1 MKHVVITGTSS
12 GIGYD
17 AARELIG
24 HGYHVFG
31 SVRKAADGERV
42 QRKLGEQFTPLLF
55 DVTEHEAVKE
65 AAAQVK
71 AAIGACGLAGLVNNA
86 GMAVPGPLMHLPLD
100 DFRYQLEVNV
110 VGMLAVTQAF
120 LPLLGARKDAPPPPG
135 RIVNISS
142 VSGRIAYP
150 FIGPYAASKHAL
162 EALSDALRR
171 ELMIYNI
178 DVIVVAPASVQT
190 PIWDKA
196 GELDAGVYAGT
207 DYASIL
213 QRMQKVF
220 VRQGQTGIP
229 VEEVSKVILKALASE
244 RPKTRYVLARKWL
257 TGWFLPRW
265 LPDRRFDRIIARRL
279 GLA

>member
-1 MKHVVITGTSS
+1 MKYVVITGTSS

-17 AARELIG
+17 AARELVAQ
-24 HGYHVFG
+24 GYHVFG

-42 QRKLGEQFTPLLF
+42 RRQLGEQFTPLLF
-55 DVTEHEAVKE
+55 DVTEHKAVKA

-71 AAIGACGLAGLVNNA
+71 EVIGDRGLAGLVNNA

-110 VGMLAVTQAF
+110 VGTLAVTQAF
-120 LPLLGARKDAPPPPG
+120 LPLLGARKDMPHAPG

-162 EALSDALRR
+162 EAMSDALRR
-171 ELMIYNI
+171 ELMIYGI
-178 DVIVVAPASVQT
+178 DVIVVAPGSVQT

-196 GELDAGVYAGT
+196 GELDAGLYANT
-207 DYASIL
+207 DYGSIL
-213 QRMQKVF
+213 QKMQKVF

-229 VEEVSKVILKALASE
+229 VEKVSQIILKALESE
-244 RPKTRYVLARKWL
+244 RPKTRYVLARKWF

-265 LPDRRFDRIIARRL
+265 LPDRRLDRIIARRL
-279 GLA
+279 GLT

>member
-17 AARELIG
+17 AARELVAQ
-24 HGYHVFG
+24 GYHVFG

-42 QRKLGEQFTPLLF
+42 RRQLGEQFTPLLF
-55 DVTEHEAVKE
+55 DVTEHEAVKA

-71 AAIGACGLAGLVNNA
+71 EVIGDRGLAGLVNNA

-110 VGMLAVTQAF
+110 VGTLAVTQAF
-120 LPLLGARKDAPPPPG
+120 LPLLGARKDMPHAPG

-162 EALSDALRR
+162 EAMSDALRR
-171 ELMIYNI
+171 ELMIYGI
-178 DVIVVAPASVQT
+178 DVIVVAPGSVQT

-196 GELDAGVYAGT
+196 GELDAGLYANT
-207 DYASIL
+207 DYGSIL
-213 QRMQKVF
+213 QKMQKVF

-229 VEEVSKVILKALASE
+229 VEKVSQIILKALESE
-244 RPKTRYVLARKWL
+244 WPKTRYVLARKWF

-265 LPDRRFDRIIARRL
+265 LPDRRLDRIIARRL
-279 GLA
+279 GLT

>member
-1 MKHVVITGTSS
+1 MKHIVITGTSS

-17 AARELIG
+17 AARKLTES
-24 HGYHVFG
+24 GYHVFG
-31 SVRKAADGERV
+31 SVRSTADEERV
-42 QRKLGEQFTPLLF
+42 KAELGEKFTPLLF
-55 DVTEHEAVKE
+55 DITDHEAVCA

-71 AAIGACGLAGLVNNA
+71 EAVSDQGLAGLVNNA
-86 GMAVPGPLMHLPLD
+86 GIAAPGPLMHLPLD

-110 VGMLAVTQAF
+110 VGTLAVTQAF
-120 LPLLGARKDAPPPPG
+120 LPLLGARKDAPHPPG

-150 FIGPYAASKHAL
+150 FVGPYAASKHAL

-171 ELMIYNI
+171 ELMIYGI
-178 DVIVVAPASVQT
+178 DVIVVEPASVQT

-196 GELDAGVYAGT
+196 GELDASVYANT
-207 DYASIL
+207 DYFSIL
-213 QRMQKVF
+213 QRMQNVF

-229 VEEVSKVILKALASE
+229 VEKVSNIILRALESE
-244 RPKTRYVLARKWL
+244 RPKSRYVLPRKWF

>member
-17 AARELIG
+17 AARELIAND
-24 HGYHVFG
+24 YKVFG

-42 QRKLGEQFTPLLF
+42 QGELGEQFTPLLF
-55 DVTEHEAVKE
+55 DVTEQKAVKA

-71 AAIGACGLAGLVNNA
+71 EAIGHHGLAGLVNNA
-86 GMAVPGPLMHLPLD
+86 GMAMPGPLMHLPLD

-110 VGMLAVTQAF
+110 VGMLAVIQAF
-120 LPLLGARKDAPPPPG
+120 LPLLGARKDAPQPG

-171 ELMIYNI
+171 ELMIYGI

-196 GELDAGVYAGT
+196 GELDAGVYADT

-213 QRMQKVF
+213 ESMQKVF

-229 VEEVSKVILKALASE
+229 VEKVSKIILKALESK

-257 TGWFLPRW
+257 TGWLLPRW